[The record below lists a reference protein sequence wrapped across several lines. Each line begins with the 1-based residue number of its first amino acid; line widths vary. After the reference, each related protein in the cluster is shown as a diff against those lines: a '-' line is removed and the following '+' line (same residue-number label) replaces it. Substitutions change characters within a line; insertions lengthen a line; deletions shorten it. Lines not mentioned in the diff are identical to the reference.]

1 MYIIEIYYIVATFS
15 SILSDGFD
23 ETEFAS
29 RFVGS
34 SAAKNTAATNVN
46 SCIKRLTDH
55 IYSVE
60 KSIGTMVAENQT
72 ILLNTV
78 TDTIK
83 FKREI
88 EPLIT
93 ELTNLKART
102 SQIKGL
108 ITKPLNDMRNYTL
121 QLERMQ
127 LTAKILRRVKAILVS
142 LKKLQAMD
150 MNSLNGRDLLKASVT
165 IHDIEYCLKED
176 DMSGIPVV
184 ENQLPYVVQFSSQ
197 IRKSAMDSFQS
208 GLSELN
214 NTNIS
219 IAIQVFYNL
228 NCLPARVNDAITWSV
243 QSVLKSI
250 QQVIVLNNTR
260 NPSPQT
266 LWDRIQE
273 WSEVFHSCCL
283 QMWTLERVLSK
294 KREPNTRQTYAELL
308 KKEGLVG
315 ITDTFTLLV
324 GNAINNEFVSCPP
337 KSFVYNHLVNEYK
350 RLAEIIDNIYN
361 RLSTSTKTVG
371 MQQGIT
377 SKWNKANFLKGFEE
391 FEIAFSR
398 NKS

>member
-1 MYIIEIYYIVATFS
+1 M
-15 SILSDGFD
+15 
-23 ETEFAS
+23 
-29 RFVGS
+29 
-34 SAAKNTAATNVN
+34 N

-60 KSIGTMVAENQT
+60 KSIGTMVSENQT

-93 ELTNLKART
+93 ELTNLKAKT

-108 ITKPLNDMRNYTL
+108 ITKPLNDMRNYVL

-127 LTAKILRRVKAILVS
+127 LTAKILRRVKSILVS
-142 LKKLQAMD
+142 LKKLQGMD

-176 DMSGIPVV
+176 DMSGIPVI

-273 WSEVFHSCCL
+273 WSEVFHSTCL

-294 KREPNTRQTYAELL
+294 KREPNSRQTYAELL

-324 GNAINNEFVSCPP
+324 GNAINNEFVNCPP

-371 MQQGIT
+371 MQQGIS